1 LISCY
6 SNVNNVGPYSDN
18 SERKLDDCNAE
29 SKAIQLQR
37 MFMDLVT
44 ADGLEMGNYMNNV
57 EDNRDGY
64 YYQAYGNRNNYQP
77 TLMN

>member
-1 LISCY
+1 
-6 SNVNNVGPYSDN
+6 
-18 SERKLDDCNAE
+18 
-29 SKAIQLQR
+29 

-57 EDNRDGY
+57 ELNRDGY